1 MAPGG
6 PATFRGD
13 WGTLVVGRAVVRRCL
28 PRRSSY
34 NSRCKPRWTAD
45 FGHVAGAKSFCGS
58 MTACRTPA
66 RGDRLVRW
74 SVENRPV
81 RLEMKPARYRGSRRS
96 LLSAGEMLALD
107 EALIDAYRQHR
118 ALCETHPIA
127 AGRISRPG
135 IPSSFSESLTA
146 LLAPQLLGPGSTAAF
161 GGRACDLLITTGEGR
176 ALTAEV
182 KASGVSR
189 FQELKERDLAADS
202 LVWVDFGSRFVDGH
216 SPVIF
221 HHLPRPDRFLA
232 PRRKLTL
239 DVFLRAA
246 RELDGFM
253 SILVAD
259 LRALLNRNIGR
270 NPDSGATVADR
281 RDWGTPRKRC
291 GPSDG

>member
-1 MAPGG
+1 
-6 PATFRGD
+6 
-13 WGTLVVGRAVVRRCL
+13 
-28 PRRSSY
+28 
-34 NSRCKPRWTAD
+34 
-45 FGHVAGAKSFCGS
+45 
-58 MTACRTPA
+58 
-66 RGDRLVRW
+66 
-74 SVENRPV
+74 
-81 RLEMKPARYRGSRRS
+81 MKPAKHRGSRRS
-96 LLSAGEMLALD
+96 LLSAGELLALD
-107 EALIDAYRQHR
+107 EALIDAYRRHR

-127 AGRISRPG
+127 AGRISRPS
-135 IPSSFSESLTA
+135 IPSAFSESLTA

-161 GGRACDLLITTGEGR
+161 GGRACDLLITTGDGR

-216 SPVIF
+216 GPVTF

-246 RELDGFM
+246 RELDGFL

-259 LRALLNRNIGR
+259 LRALLTTGTSAEVQIAAPQLQIIEAGH
-270 NPDSGATVADR
+270 PEKEMSVPVTADHR
-281 RDWGTPRKRC
+281 RSYRSAILVPTKPRKERQAW
-291 GPSDG
+291 PTPKT